1 MPTLTVSMFP
11 HHLPNPPQRALDLGL
26 GPPIPKPAGLAK
38 QHPGNRPVFL
48 VADKTGHR
56 IVIKSGAPMAV
67 GPVAP
72 QCRRVSMVFDVYCL
86 SGQC

>member
-1 MPTLTVSMFP
+1 MPTIAVTIHLRHVS
-11 HHLPNPPQRALDLGL
+11 NAPQRALDLG
-26 GPPIPKPAGLAK
+26 PPFSKPAGLAK

>member
-1 MPTLTVSMFP
+1 MPTLTVSSSRVEP
-11 HHLPNPPQRALDLGL
+11 APTLERALDLGL
-26 GPPIPKPAGLAK
+26 GPPSSKPAGLAK